1 LALAT
6 AKPSRLTPTAASI
19 DYVLTVAVST
29 AAGIAALTSYF
40 PGLEAQR
47 VPLCLLAVFL
57 VMLANLRGVSSS
69 AKLLSLPTYL
79 FLGMIFLLLVA
90 GAFKTGQG
98 LLPAIPVASQQA
110 LTASVWW
117 CCPYS

>member
-1 LALAT
+1 MAGLIAGASL
-6 AKPSRLTPTAASI
+6 SI

-69 AKLLSLPTYL
+69 AKLLSLPTSPRWNT
-79 FLGMIFLLLVA
+79 A
-90 GAFKTGQG
+90 RTA
-98 LLPAIPVASQQA
+98 
-110 LTASVWW
+110 TASVWW
-117 CCPYS
+117 CCRSS